1 MSDINQQDLNSEA
14 VPFFARYLEGQ
25 VCEELSEA
33 EMEVVR
39 GGDSTATTLKYP
51 SDQEDSGGGA
61 VTLKYPSDQE
71 DSGGIGFSDITIPS
85 AQELIKNFFGGK
97 GLTADYLTNQ
107 DEGDRR

>member
-51 SDQEDSGGGA
+51 SDQEDSGG
-61 VTLKYPSDQE
+61 
-71 DSGGIGFSDITIPS
+71 IGFPDTTIPS